1 MHGSTLAGA
10 GSFKSQMKKADGAGA
25 AFAVIIG
32 EDEVTNNTAS
42 VKAMRAAEGEQQQT
56 SVPFD
61 QVVDFV
67 VDQITDGGDHHHH
80 VHDEH
85 CNH

>member
-1 MHGSTLAGA
+1 
-10 GSFKSQMKKADGAGA
+10 
-25 AFAVIIG
+25 
-32 EDEVTNNTAS
+32 
-42 VKAMRAAEGEQQQT
+42 
-56 SVPFD
+56 VPFD
-61 QVVDFV
+61 EVVDFV